1 VAEISREEFD
11 RRFRP
16 AEYAK
21 RKSLGLYGNT
31 ERRQTRY
38 DPGMPAPRS
47 GSSPIYDPNTDSSRI
62 SPEEIGY
69 SSGELAA
76 ELEDQRTRAAAD
88 AAEQAYGNQPRYKS
102 EENARKAAN
111 RAAKNRNYARGQQW
125 ATNFRE
131 QDTKLAQAQATE
143 GVIEDLNRTGR
154 DANIY
159 ATDPSAI
166 GDAYRRSVSDL
177 TPKQA
182 KVKATYL
189 GLGFSEAD
197 ADRFA
202 RGDGSKSRRDMTSQ
216 ERRDS
221 LKRVTASPEFGEIT
235 PDKTLTREVRDLL
248 KSAGVKTPEQF
259 DYWRKNVATQ
269 KDLELLDQ
277 AKRNLLGDKMV
288 AQDNKKL
295 QAESGQ
301 VDPKKAKGGLNIPGK
316 TARGGGPV
324 EKFLIPMLM
333 APATEEFTDP
343 QTGVTTKQPA
353 TYLVPKKVRD
363 EVRMFPQFDADAVN
377 LLFLDPTAEV
387 SPALAEK
394 YGLYKSI
401 DHQEYNR
408 EYRGDT
414 NDVRS
419 KAFNTPRVDTANLG
433 DSSNFNI
440 GADTGKVRPMKV
452 GEALSFLAYKA
463 RTDLVKLRGQAYQD
477 PVTGRTIPPEFY
489 EVAGGDINDPNSAPA
504 RVFQRT
510 GQAQDVEIFDLLES
524 RRTAGLTPAEI
535 DAGIEVFRRGGNF
548 MYADTGMQTIQ
559 SFLEDLTRPRPDL
572 PGQKLLV
579 NERMGGMDYGIKNL
593 QAGLVS
599 SVSPGAM
606 RQSQGSSKYPSPVAG
621 LMKLF
626 HDAGRIGDDP
636 TNPSLYP
643 DPRTVQAVAAMP
655 AQSENL
661 SFLDQSMLASDAAVR
676 KELAGMSGFV
686 KGYTPEVS
694 SAMKAAN
701 EFFAQGIERQLASK
715 NPSDQLNALQAIAK
729 FRAKRGI

>member
-1 VAEISREEFD
+1 MAEISREEFD

-21 RKSLGLYGNT
+21 RKSLGLYRNT
-31 ERRQTRY
+31 EIRQTRN
-38 DPGMPAPRS
+38 DPGMFVARP
-47 GSSPIYDPNTDSSRI
+47 GSSPVYDPNTDSSRI
-62 SPEEIGY
+62 SPEQIGY
-69 SSGELAA
+69 SAEELQADLDDQANRRAA
-76 ELEDQRTRAAAD
+76 ETESQV
-88 AAEQAYGNQPRYKS
+88 YGNQPRYKS
-102 EENARKAAN
+102 QQNARKAAN
-111 RAAKNRNYARGQQW
+111 RAAKNRNYASGQQW
-125 ATNFRE
+125 GTNFKE
-131 QDTKLAQAQATE
+131 QDANFAQARATE
-143 GVIEDLNRTGR
+143 DAIENLNRTGR
-154 DANIY
+154 DAANY
-159 ATDPSAI
+159 AADPSDI
-166 GDAYRRSVSDL
+166 GDAYRNSVADL
-177 TPKQA
+177 SPEQA
-182 KVKATYL
+182 KNKATYL
-189 GLGFSEAD
+189 SMGFTEAD

-202 RGDGSKSRRDMTSQ
+202 RNPRKSNREKTSA
-216 ERRDS
+216 ERRADRKG
-221 LKRVTASPEFGEIT
+221 LNISPEFGEIRT
-235 PDKTLTREVRDLL
+235 EESQLAALNKLL
-248 KSAGVKTPEQF
+248 KSSGVKTPEQLEN
-259 DYWRKNVATQ
+259 WAKTATAEE
-269 KDLELLDQ
+269 LMLLDQ
-277 AKRNLLGDKMV
+277 AKRSIFADKLV
-288 AQDNKKL
+288 AQENLKL

-333 APATEEFTDP
+333 GPATEEFTDP

-363 EVRMFPQFDADAVN
+363 QVGMLPQFDADAIN
-377 LLFLDPTAEV
+377 LRFLDPTAEV

-394 YGLYKSI
+394 YGLYKSL

-408 EYRGDT
+408 DYRGDT

-419 KAFNTPRVDTANLG
+419 KAFNTPRADVGVNDPSML
-433 DSSNFNI
+433 NI
-440 GADTGKVRPMKV
+440 GATTGKVRPMRV
-452 GEALSFLAYKA
+452 GEALSALAYRA

-510 GQAQDVEIFDLLES
+510 GQAQDTEIFDLLES

-548 MYADTGMQTIQ
+548 MYADTGMQQIQ
-559 SFLEDLTRPRPDL
+559 NFLEDLTGER
-572 PGQKLLV
+572 LLV

-593 QAGLVS
+593 QSDLIS

-636 TNPSLYP
+636 TNPSLYA

-655 AQSENL
+655 AQAENL
-661 SFLDQSMLASDAAVR
+661 SFLDQSMLSSDAAVR

-686 KGYTPEVS
+686 KGYTPEVAA
-694 SAMKAAN
+694 AMRATN
-701 EFFAQGIERQLASK
+701 QFFAQGVERQLASE
-715 NPSDQLNALQAIAK
+715 NSADQLMARQTIAK

>member
-1 VAEISREEFD
+1 MAEISKEEFF

-16 AEYAK
+16 ADYERMK
-21 RKSLGLYGNT
+21 KLGAFGNT

-38 DPGMPAPRS
+38 DPGMPAPRP
-47 GSSPIYDPNTDSSRI
+47 GSSPVYDPSTDSSRVT
-62 SPEEIGY
+62 PEQIGY
-69 SSGELAA
+69 SAGELQADLDDQANRRAA
-76 ELEDQRTRAAAD
+76 ETESQV
-88 AAEQAYGNQPRYKS
+88 YGNQPRYKS
-102 EENARKAAN
+102 QANAR
-111 RAAKNRNYARGQQW
+111 RAAKRAANQRDYARGQQW

-131 QDTKLAQAQATE
+131 QDANFAQARATE
-143 GVIEDLNRTGR
+143 ASIEDLNRTGR
-154 DANIY
+154 DAANY
-159 ATDPSAI
+159 AADPSAI

-202 RGDGSKSRRDMTSQ
+202 RGDGSKSRRDMTQ
-216 ERRDS
+216 KERRDS
-221 LKRVTASPEFGEIT
+221 LKGVPVSPEFGEIRT
-235 PDKTLTREVRDLL
+235 EENQLQALSKLL
-248 KSAGVKTPEQF
+248 KNSGVKTPEQL
-259 DYWRKNVATQ
+259 DNWAKTATAEE
-269 KDLELLDQ
+269 LMLLDQ
-277 AKRNLLGDKMV
+277 AKRSLFADKMV
-288 AQDNKKL
+288 AQDNLQL
-295 QAESGQ
+295 QAITGQ

-377 LLFLDPTAEV
+377 LVFLDPTAEV
-387 SPALAEK
+387 SPVLAEK

-452 GEALSFLAYKA
+452 GEALSFLAYQA

-510 GQAQDVEIFDLLES
+510 RQAQDVEIFDLLEN

-548 MYADTGMQTIQ
+548 MYSDTGMQTIQ
-559 SFLEDLTRPRPDL
+559 RFLEDLTRPRPDL
-572 PGQKLLV
+572 PGQRLLV
-579 NERMGGMDYGIKNL
+579 NERMGGMDWGIKNL

-636 TNPSLYP
+636 TNPGLYP

-686 KGYTPEVS
+686 KGYTPEVAA
-694 SAMKAAN
+694 AMRATN
-701 EFFAQGIERQLASK
+701 QFFAQGVERQLASK
-715 NPSDQLNALQAIAK
+715 NPTDQLNALQAIAK

>member
-1 VAEISREEFD
+1 MAEISREEFD

-31 ERRQTRY
+31 ERRQTRN
-38 DPGMPAPRS
+38 DPGMPVARP
-47 GSSPIYDPNTDSSRI
+47 GSSPVYNPNTDNSGVF
-62 SPEEIGY
+62 PEQFGY
-69 SSGELAA
+69 SAEELQADLDDQANRRAA
-76 ELEDQRTRAAAD
+76 ETESQV
-88 AAEQAYGNQPRYKS
+88 YGKRPRYTS
-102 EENARKAAN
+102 EEKARKAAEK
-111 RAAKNRNYARGQQW
+111 AAKNRNYARGQQW
-125 ATNFRE
+125 GTNFKE
-131 QDTKLAQAQATE
+131 QDANFAQARATE
-143 GVIEDLNRTGR
+143 ASIEDLNRTGR
-154 DANIY
+154 DAVNY
-159 ATDPSAI
+159 AADTSAI

-177 TPKQA
+177 TPQQA
-182 KVKATYL
+182 KYKATYL
-189 GLGFSEAD
+189 ELGFSEAD
-197 ADRFA
+197 AERFA
-202 RGDGSKSRRDMTSQ
+202 RTPQKSERQKTRA
-216 ERRDS
+216 ERRAERKG
-221 LKRVTASPEFGEIT
+221 LNISPDFGEIRT
-235 PDKTLTREVRDLL
+235 EENQLQALSKLL
-248 KSAGVKTPEQF
+248 KNSGVRTAEQLENWAKT
-259 DYWRKNVATQ
+259 ATAEE
-269 KDLELLDQ
+269 LMLLDQ
-277 AKRNLLGDKMV
+277 AKKSLFADKMV
-288 AQDNKKL
+288 AQDNLQL
-295 QAESGQ
+295 QALTGQ

-363 EVRMFPQFDADAVN
+363 QVRMFPQFDADAVN

-394 YGLYKSI
+394 YDLYKSI

-452 GEALSFLAYKA
+452 GEALSALAYRA

-477 PVTGRTIPPEFY
+477 PVTGRTIPAEFY

-548 MYADTGMQTIQ
+548 MYADTGMQQIQ
-559 SFLEDLTRPRPDL
+559 NFLEDLTGER
-572 PGQKLLV
+572 LLV

-626 HDAGRIGDDP
+626 HDAGKIGDDP
-636 TNPSLYP
+636 TNPGLYP

-661 SFLDQSMLASDAAVR
+661 SFLDQSMLAADAEVK

-686 KGYTPEVS
+686 KGYTPEVAA
-694 SAMKAAN
+694 AMRATN
-701 EFFAQGIERQLASK
+701 QFFAQGVERQLASE
-715 NPSDQLNALQAIAK
+715 NPADQLMARQAIAK

>member
-1 VAEISREEFD
+1 M
-11 RRFRP
+11 
-16 AEYAK
+16 K
-21 RKSLGLYGNT
+21 KLGVFGNT
-31 ERRQTRY
+31 ERRQTRN
-38 DPGMPAPRS
+38 DPGGYVARP
-47 GSSPIYDPNTDSSRI
+47 GSSPVYDPKTDSSTV
-62 SPEEIGY
+62 SPEQIGY
-69 SSGELAA
+69 SAEELAA
-76 ELEDQRTRAAAD
+76 DLEDQRMRG
-88 AAEQAYGNQPRYKS
+88 AAETESQVYGNQPRYKS
-102 EENARKAAN
+102 RENARKAAQ
-111 RAAKNRNYARGQQW
+111 RAAKNRNYAWGEQW
-125 ATNFRE
+125 GTNFRE
-131 QDTKLAQAQATE
+131 DDAKFAQDLNRGEA
-143 GVIEDLNRTGR
+143 VEDLNRTGR
-154 DANIY
+154 DKVIY
-159 ATDPSAI
+159 ESDPGAR
-166 GDAYRRSVSDL
+166 GETFRDTLSDL
-177 TPKQA
+177 TPEQA
-182 KVKATYL
+182 QYKAVYL
-189 GLGFSEAD
+189 DLGFSEAD

-202 RGDGSKSRRDMTSQ
+202 RSPRKSEREKTSAQRRAGRTG
-216 ERRDS
+216 
-221 LKRVTASPEFGEIT
+221 VNISPEFGELT
-235 PDKTLTREVRDLL
+235 PDKSLTREVRDMF
-248 KSAGVKTPEQF
+248 KSAGIQNAEQA
-259 DYWRKNVATQ
+259 DYFIKNVASPEQ
-269 KDLELLDQ
+269 LELLEQ
-277 AKRNLLGDKMV
+277 AKRNFLGDKMV

-301 VDPKKAKGGLNIPGK
+301 VDTKKAKGGLNIPGK

-333 APATEEFTDP
+333 APATEDFTDP

-377 LLFLDPTAEV
+377 LRFLDPTAEV

-394 YGLYKSI
+394 YGLYKAL

-408 EYRGDT
+408 DYRGDT

-419 KAFNTPRVDTANLG
+419 KAFNTPRADVGVNDPSML
-433 DSSNFNI
+433 NI
-440 GADTGKVRPMKV
+440 GATTGKVRPMRV
-452 GEALSFLAYKA
+452 GEALSALAYRA

-548 MYADTGMQTIQ
+548 MYADTGMQQIQ
-559 SFLEDLTRPRPDL
+559 NFLEDLTGER
-572 PGQKLLV
+572 LLV
-579 NERMGGMDYGIKNL
+579 NERMGKIDWGIKDL
-593 QAGLVS
+593 QSGLVS

-636 TNPSLYP
+636 TNPGLYA

-661 SFLDQSMLASDAAVR
+661 SFLDQSMLASDAAAR

-686 KGYTPEVS
+686 KGYTPEV
-694 SAMKAAN
+694 AAAIRATN
-701 EFFAQGIERQLASK
+701 QFFAQGIERQLASK

-729 FRAKRGI
+729 FKTKRGI

>member
-31 ERRQTRY
+31 ERRQTRN
-38 DPGMPAPRS
+38 DPGMPVARP
-47 GSSPIYDPNTDSSRI
+47 GSSPVYNPNTDNSGV
-62 SPEEIGY
+62 SPEQFGY
-69 SSGELAA
+69 SA
-76 ELEDQRTRAAAD
+76 EEMQADLDDQANRRAAD
-88 AAEQAYGNQPRYKS
+88 TESQVYGNRPRYKS
-102 EENARKAAN
+102 KENARKAAN
-111 RAAKNRNYARGQQW
+111 RAAKNRNYAWGEQW
-125 ATNFRE
+125 GANFRE
-131 QDTKLAQAQATE
+131 QDAKFAQAKATE
-143 GVIEDLNRTGR
+143 DAIEDLNRTGR
-154 DANIY
+154 EAVNY
-159 ATDPSAI
+159 AADPSEI
-166 GDAYRRSVSDL
+166 GDAYRNSVADL
-177 TPKQA
+177 SPEQA

-202 RGDGSKSRRDMTSQ
+202 RGDGSKSRRDMTKK
-216 ERRDS
+216 ERRES
-221 LKRVTASPEFGEIT
+221 RTGVTASPEFGEIT
-235 PDKTLTREVRDLL
+235 PDITLTRKEVKDML
-248 KSAGVKTPEQF
+248 KGAGVKTPEQF

-269 KDLELLDQ
+269 QELELLDQ

-377 LLFLDPTAEV
+377 LRFLDPTAEV

-394 YGLYKSI
+394 YGLYKAL

-408 EYRGDT
+408 DYRGDT

-419 KAFNTPRVDTANLG
+419 KAFNTPRADVGVNDPSML
-433 DSSNFNI
+433 NI
-440 GADTGKVRPMKV
+440 GATTGKVRPMRV
-452 GEALSFLAYKA
+452 GEALSALAYRA

-477 PVTGRTIPPEFY
+477 PVTGRTIPAEFY

-548 MYADTGMQTIQ
+548 MYADTGMQQIQ
-559 SFLEDLTRPRPDL
+559 NFLEDLTGER
-572 PGQKLLV
+572 LLV
-579 NERMGGMDYGIKNL
+579 NERMGKIDWGIKDL
-593 QAGLVS
+593 QSGLVG

-636 TNPSLYP
+636 TNPGLYA

-661 SFLDQSMLASDAAVR
+661 SFLDQSMLTSDAAVR

-686 KGYTPEVS
+686 KGYTPEVAA
-694 SAMKAAN
+694 AMKATN
-701 EFFAQGIERQLASK
+701 QFFAQGVERQLASE
-715 NPSDQLNALQAIAK
+715 NPADQLMARQAIAK

>member
-1 VAEISREEFD
+1 MKEISKEEFY
-11 RRFRP
+11 RQFRP
-16 AEYAK
+16 ADYDRMK
-21 RKSLGLYGNT
+21 KLGVFGNT
-31 ERRQTRY
+31 EIRQTRN
-38 DPGMPAPRS
+38 DPGTPAPRP
-47 GSSPIYDPNTDSSRI
+47 GSSPIYDPNTDSSRVT
-62 SPEEIGY
+62 PEQIGY
-69 SSGELAA
+69 SAGELQADLDDQASRRAA
-76 ELEDQRTRAAAD
+76 ETESQV
-88 AAEQAYGNQPRYKS
+88 YGNQPRYKS
-102 EENARKAAN
+102 KENARKAAN

-125 ATNFRE
+125 GTNFKE
-131 QDTKLAQAQATE
+131 QDANFAQARATE
-143 GVIEDLNRTGR
+143 ASIEDLNRTGR
-154 DANIY
+154 DAVNY
-159 ATDPSAI
+159 AADTSAI

-177 TPKQA
+177 TPQQA
-182 KVKATYL
+182 KYKATYL
-189 GLGFSEAD
+189 ELGFPEAD
-197 ADRFA
+197 AERFA
-202 RGDGSKSRRDMTSQ
+202 RTPQKSERQKTSA
-216 ERRDS
+216 ERRAGRKG
-221 LKRVTASPEFGEIT
+221 LNISPDFGEIRT
-235 PDKTLTREVRDLL
+235 EENQLEALSKLL
-248 KSAGVKTPEQF
+248 KNSGVKTPEQL
-259 DYWRKNVATQ
+259 DNWAKTATAEE
-269 KDLELLDQ
+269 LMLLDQ
-277 AKRNLLGDKMV
+277 AKRSLFADKMV
-288 AQDNKKL
+288 AQDNLQL
-295 QAESGQ
+295 QALTGQ

-333 APATEEFTDP
+333 APATEEFEDP
-343 QTGVTTKQPA
+343 NTGVITKQPA
-353 TYLVPKKVRD
+353 TYSVPKRVRD

-377 LLFLDPTAEV
+377 LRFLDPTAEV

-394 YGLYKSI
+394 YGLYKAL

-408 EYRGDT
+408 DYRGDT

-419 KAFNTPRVDTANLG
+419 KAFNTPRADVGVNDPSML
-433 DSSNFNI
+433 NI
-440 GADTGKVRPMKV
+440 GATTGKVRPMRV
-452 GEALSFLAYKA
+452 GEALSALAYRA

-489 EVAGGDINDPNSAPA
+489 EVAGGDINDPKSAPA
-504 RVFQRT
+504 RIFQRT

-548 MYADTGMQTIQ
+548 MYADTGMQQIQ
-559 SFLEDLTRPRPDL
+559 NFLEDLTGER
-572 PGQKLLV
+572 LLV
-579 NERMGGMDYGIKNL
+579 NERMGKIDWGIKNL

-636 TNPSLYP
+636 TNPGLYP

-661 SFLDQSMLASDAAVR
+661 SFLDQSMLSADAAVR

-686 KGYTPEVS
+686 KGYTPEVAA
-694 SAMKAAN
+694 AMRATN
-701 EFFAQGIERQLASK
+701 QFFAQGVERQLASK
-715 NPSDQLNALQAIAK
+715 NPTDQLNALQAIAK

>member
-21 RKSLGLYGNT
+21 RKSLGLYRNT
-31 ERRQTRY
+31 EIRQTRN
-38 DPGMPAPRS
+38 DPGMFVARP
-47 GSSPIYDPNTDSSRI
+47 GSSPVYDPNTDSSRI
-62 SPEEIGY
+62 SPEQIGY
-69 SSGELAA
+69 SAEELQADLDDQANRRAA
-76 ELEDQRTRAAAD
+76 ETESQV
-88 AAEQAYGNQPRYKS
+88 YGNQPRYKS
-102 EENARKAAN
+102 QQNARKAAN
-111 RAAKNRNYARGQQW
+111 RAAKNRNYASGQQW
-125 ATNFRE
+125 GTNFKE
-131 QDTKLAQAQATE
+131 QDANFAQARATE
-143 GVIEDLNRTGR
+143 DAIEDLNRTGR
-154 DANIY
+154 DAANY
-159 ATDPSAI
+159 AADPSPI
-166 GDAYRRSVSDL
+166 GDAYRNSVADL
-177 TPKQA
+177 SPEQA

-189 GLGFSEAD
+189 GLGFTEAD

-202 RGDGSKSRRDMTSQ
+202 RGDGSKSRRSMTRK

-221 LKRVTASPEFGEIT
+221 VKGVSASPEFGEIT
-235 PDKTLTREVRDLL
+235 PDKSLTREVRDML
-248 KSAGVKTPEQF
+248 KSAGVKTSEQF
-259 DYWRKNVATQ
+259 DYFIKNVAGP
-269 KDLELLDQ
+269 KELELLDQ

-343 QTGVTTKQPA
+343 QTGITTKQPA

-363 EVRMFPQFDADAVN
+363 QVGMLPQFDADAIN
-377 LLFLDPTAEV
+377 LRFLDPTAEV

-394 YGLYKSI
+394 YGLYKSL

-408 EYRGDT
+408 DYRGDT

-419 KAFNTPRVDTANLG
+419 KAFNTPRADVGVNDPSML
-433 DSSNFNI
+433 NI
-440 GADTGKVRPMKV
+440 GATTGKVRPMRV
-452 GEALSFLAYKA
+452 GEALSALAYRA

-510 GQAQDVEIFDLLES
+510 GQAQDTEIFDLLES

-548 MYADTGMQTIQ
+548 MYADTGMQQIQ
-559 SFLEDLTRPRPDL
+559 NFLEDLTGER
-572 PGQKLLV
+572 LLV

-593 QAGLVS
+593 QSDLIS

-636 TNPSLYP
+636 TNPSLYA

-655 AQSENL
+655 AQAENL
-661 SFLDQSMLASDAAVR
+661 SFLDQSMLSSDAAVR

-686 KGYTPEVS
+686 KGYTPEVAA
-694 SAMKAAN
+694 AMRATN
-701 EFFAQGIERQLASK
+701 QFFAQGVERQLASE
-715 NPSDQLNALQAIAK
+715 NPADQLMARQTIAK

>member
-1 VAEISREEFD
+1 MKEISKEEFY
-11 RRFRP
+11 RQFRP
-16 AEYAK
+16 ADYERMK
-21 RKSLGLYGNT
+21 KLGVFGNT
-31 ERRQTRY
+31 ERRQTRN
-38 DPGMPAPRS
+38 DPGGYVARP
-47 GSSPIYDPNTDSSRI
+47 GSSPIYDPNTDSSRV
-62 SPEEIGY
+62 SPEQFGY
-69 SSGELAA
+69 SAGELQADLDDQANRRAA
-76 ELEDQRTRAAAD
+76 ETESQV
-88 AAEQAYGNQPRYKS
+88 YGNQPRYKS
-102 EENARKAAN
+102 KENARKAAN

-125 ATNFRE
+125 GTNFKE
-131 QDTKLAQAQATE
+131 QDANFAQARATE
-143 GVIEDLNRTGR
+143 ASIEDLNRTGR
-154 DANIY
+154 DAGNY
-159 ATDPSAI
+159 AADTSAI

-177 TPKQA
+177 TPQQA
-182 KVKATYL
+182 KLKATYL
-189 GLGFSEAD
+189 ELGFPEAD
-197 ADRFA
+197 AERFA
-202 RGDGSKSRRDMTSQ
+202 RTPQKSERQKTRA
-216 ERRDS
+216 ERRAERKG
-221 LKRVTASPEFGEIT
+221 LNISPDFGEIRT
-235 PDKTLTREVRDLL
+235 EENQLEALSKLL
-248 KSAGVKTPEQF
+248 KNSGVKTPEQL
-259 DYWRKNVATQ
+259 DNWAKTATAEE
-269 KDLELLDQ
+269 LMLLDQ
-277 AKRNLLGDKMV
+277 AKRSQFADKMV

-301 VDPKKAKGGLNIPGK
+301 VDTKKAKGGLNIPGK

-363 EVRMFPQFDADAVN
+363 EVRMFPQFDADVVN
-377 LLFLDPTAEV
+377 LRFLDPTAEV

-394 YGLYKSI
+394 YGLYKAL

-408 EYRGDT
+408 DYRGDT

-419 KAFNTPRVDTANLG
+419 KAFNTPRADVGVNDPSML
-433 DSSNFNI
+433 NI
-440 GADTGKVRPMKV
+440 GATTGKVRPMRV
-452 GEALSFLAYKA
+452 GEALSALAYRA

-477 PVTGRTIPPEFY
+477 PVTGRTIPAEFY

-548 MYADTGMQTIQ
+548 MYADTGMQQIQ
-559 SFLEDLTRPRPDL
+559 NFLEDLTGER
-572 PGQKLLV
+572 LLV
-579 NERMGGMDYGIKNL
+579 NERMGKIDWGIKNL
-593 QAGLVS
+593 QAGLVG

-636 TNPSLYP
+636 TNPGLYP

-661 SFLDQSMLASDAAVR
+661 SFLDQSMLSADAAVR

-686 KGYTPEVS
+686 KGYTPEVAA
-694 SAMKAAN
+694 AMRATN
-701 EFFAQGIERQLASK
+701 QFFAQGVERQLASE
-715 NPSDQLNALQAIAK
+715 NPADQLMARQAVAK